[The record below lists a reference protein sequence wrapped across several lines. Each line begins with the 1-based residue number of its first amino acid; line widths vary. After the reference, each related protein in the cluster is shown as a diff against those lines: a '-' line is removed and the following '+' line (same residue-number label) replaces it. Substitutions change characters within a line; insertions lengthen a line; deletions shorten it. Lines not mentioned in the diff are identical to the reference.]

1 MPTKTKVKKLKPL
14 AKDKS
19 INREKVW
26 IDTNIVS
33 TRYKHLDNHVVF
45 DTFND
50 DKDPSIVPEDIKLA
64 FKLTPITGVCF
75 SGLIGRIRSTK
86 SNRMFYTMET
96 CPAPNANYPALLT
109 PEERS
114 RWLAITKEYGMLP
127 QYIDEEMVKDV
138 KDSSRNQKA
147 KATVIIDLKDL
158 PLSLLYI
165 YLSTIRNIREDPGL
179 PKAVLYLVNELGMNF
194 YLAYTFASAV
204 TLNQVGHHILGIY
217 RPYGLCSENWD
228 GQKYTYSQ
236 VSLDKLD
243 QKIQTPIKTAIGL
256 QRLLNNPKKYDKRDY
271 MSDSNIYNF
280 DCTTIINKISTV
292 DYKASIQELF
302 DDNIVAATM
311 SKTDREAKKYIN
323 KFEKEKPHINYMEVE
338 K

>member
-1 MPTKTKVKKLKPL
+1 MLTKTKVKKLKPL
-14 AKDKS
+14 AKEKS

-33 TRYKHLDNHVVF
+33 TQYKHLDNRVVF

-50 DKDPSIVPEDIKLA
+50 DGDPSVIPEDIKSA
-64 FKLTPITGVCF
+64 FKLTPVISVCF
-75 SGLIGRIRSTK
+75 SGLIGKIRSNK

-96 CPAPNANYPALLT
+96 CQPSNKGGPALLT
-109 PEERS
+109 PEERV

-138 KDSSRNQKA
+138 KGKA
-147 KATVIIDLKDL
+147 KATVIIDLRDL
-158 PLSLLYI
+158 TLSLLYI

-194 YLAYTFASAV
+194 YLAYTFACAV

-217 RPYGLCSENWD
+217 RPYGLSSEKWD
-228 GQKYTYSQ
+228 GKKYTYNQ

-243 QKIQTPIKTAIGL
+243 QKIKVPIKIAIGL
-256 QRLLNNPKKYDKRDY
+256 QRLLNDPKKYDKRDY
-271 MSDSNIYNF
+271 MSDNKIYNF
-280 DCTTIINKISTV
+280 DCTNIISKISTV
-292 DYKASIQELF
+292 DYQASIQELF

-323 KFEKEKPHINYMEVE
+323 KFEKEKPRINYMEV
-338 K
+338 KK